1 MPDSV
6 APADLSAPTAAL
18 AAFSAGFDGGDLPAS
33 ARHAVRLAILDTLAA
48 GRYGMPE
55 PWTRM
60 VRDVAEAH
68 PPAADAPG
76 LARPWGD
83 RKARLRPADA
93 ALINGVAAHAF
104 ELDDFTAKLHPGA
117 VVLPAALAIAEAR
130 GLGLDELEVATALGY
145 ETMIR
150 VSLALDPNKARLRG
164 WHLTGVVG
172 PLGAAVAV
180 AKLMGLGVERTAWAL
195 GLAATQGAG
204 LFAFNADGAM
214 SKRLHPGKAA
224 QAGVLAAELA
234 ARGFTG
240 PATVLEVEDGGYL
253 RAFSDHWTIEP
264 IVDRLGDLWRLEET
278 NFKPYA
284 CCGSVHAYVDAAKQI
299 RSELGG
305 APGAGQTVKAGVA
318 KVVDVQCGYDYAPG
332 ATLNSQMSL
341 RYCLAV
347 ALLDGEALPAQFRDD
362 RIADPAVTD
371 LARRIELVPDAELDG
386 LYPTHYAGWASVDD
400 VRAFVKDPAGST
412 ANPDREAALRG
423 KAHAL
428 FADMQQADAARRL
441 EAAVD
446 AGAGPAAGLLDA
458 MAGTA

>member
-1 MPDSV
+1 MPESL
-6 APADLSAPTAAL
+6 APADLTAPTAAL
-18 AAFSAGFDGGDLPAS
+18 ARFVAGFDGADLPEA
-33 ARHAVRLAILDTLAA
+33 ARKAIRLAILDTLAA

-60 VRDVAEAH
+60 VRETVQAL
-68 PPAADAPG
+68 PPAAGSPG
-76 LARPWGD
+76 LARAWGD
-83 RKARLRPADA
+83 AKATLRPGDA
-93 ALINGVAAHAF
+93 ALLNGVAAHAF
-104 ELDDFTAKLHPGA
+104 ELDDFAAKLHPGA
-117 VVLPAALAIAEAR
+117 VVLPAALAVAEAR
-130 GLGLDELEVATALGY
+130 GASLEDLETATALGY

-150 VSLALDPNKARLRG
+150 VSLALDPNMARLRG

-180 AKLMGLGVERTAWAL
+180 AKLMGLGAEQTTWAL

-224 QAGVLAAELA
+224 QSGILAAELA
-234 ARGFTG
+234 AKGFTG
-240 PATVLEVEDGGYL
+240 PSTVLEVEDGGYL
-253 RAFSDHWTIEP
+253 RAFSDHWKIEP
-264 IVDRLGDLWRLEET
+264 LVEGLGAEWRLMGT

-299 RSELGG
+299 REKIGG
-305 APGAGQTVKAGVA
+305 APKPDQTVRAGVA
-318 KVVDVQCGYDYAPG
+318 KVVDVQCGYDYRPG

-371 LARRIELVPDAELDG
+371 LARRIELVPDQELDG
-386 LYPTHYAGWASVDD
+386 LYPTHYAGWAEVGDA
-400 VRAFVKDPAGST
+400 RAFVKDPAGST
-412 ANPDREAALRG
+412 ANPNREAALRA
-423 KAHAL
+423 KSHAL
-428 FADMQQADAARRL
+428 FADLQQADAGRKL
-441 EAAVD
+441 ERVVD
-446 AGAGPAAGLLDA
+446 AGAGPAAALLDA
-458 MAGTA
+458 IAG

>member
-1 MPDSV
+1 MPESLIDQAAASPTATLAGFVAEFDGATLPDS
-6 APADLSAPTAAL
+6 
-18 AAFSAGFDGGDLPAS
+18 
-33 ARHAVRLAILDTLAA
+33 ARRAIRLAILDTLAA

-60 VRDVAEAH
+60 VRETVEIH
-68 PPAADAPG
+68 PPVAGAPG
-76 LARPWGD
+76 LARAWGD
-83 RKARLRPADA
+83 RQATLRPGDA
-93 ALINGVAAHAF
+93 ALLNGVAAHAF

-117 VVLPAALAIAEAR
+117 VVLPAALAVAEAS
-130 GLGLDELEVATALGY
+130 GASLEDLETATALGY

-150 VSLALDPNKARLRG
+150 VSLALDPNMARLRG

-180 AKLMGLGVERTAWAL
+180 AKLMGLGVEQTTWAL

-224 QAGVLAAELA
+224 QAGVLAGQLA
-234 ARGFTG
+234 AKGFTG
-240 PATVLEVEDGGYL
+240 PGTVLEVEDGGYL
-253 RAFSDHWTIEP
+253 RAFSDHWSIAP
-264 IVDRLGDLWRLEET
+264 IVEGLGELWRLEET

-299 RSELGG
+299 RAELGG
-305 APGAGQTVKAGVA
+305 APGPDQAVRCGAA

-362 RIADPAVTD
+362 RIADPDVTA
-371 LARRIELVPDAELDG
+371 LAQRIEILPDAELDG
-386 LYPTHYAGWASVDD
+386 LYPTHYAGWASVGD

-412 ANPDREAALRG
+412 ANPDREAALRQ

-441 EAAVD
+441 ETIVD
-446 AGAGPAAGLLDA
+446 AGAGAAVGLLDA
-458 MAGTA
+458 MAN

>member
-1 MPDSV
+1 MAAD
-6 APADLSAPTAAL
+6 PADLAAPTAAL
-18 AAFSAGFDGGDLPAS
+18 ARFVAGFDGDDLPDD
-33 ARHAVRLAILDTLAA
+33 ARRAIRLAILDTLAA

-60 VRDVAEAH
+60 VRDMVDVH
-68 PPAADAPG
+68 PPAADAKG
-76 LARPWGD
+76 LATAWGEPAARYRPG
-83 RKARLRPADA
+83 DA
-93 ALINGVAAHAF
+93 ALLNGVACHAF
-104 ELDDFTAKLHPGA
+104 ELDDFSAKLHPGA
-117 VVLPAALAIAEAR
+117 VVLPAALAVAEAR
-130 GLGLDELEVATALGY
+130 GSSLSDLETATALGY
-145 ETMIR
+145 EAMIR
-150 VSLALDPNKARLRG
+150 LSLALDPNKARLRG

-180 AKLMGLGVERTAWAL
+180 AKLMGLGQEQTNWAL

-224 QAGVLAAELA
+224 QSGVLAADLA

-240 PATVLEVEDGGYL
+240 PGPVLEVEDGGYL
-253 RAFSDHWTIEP
+253 RAFSDHWSIDP
-264 IVDRLGDLWRLEET
+264 IVDDLGEVWRLEEV

-299 RSELGG
+299 RAELGG
-305 APGAGQTVKAGVA
+305 APGPDQAVRAGVA

-347 ALLDGEALPAQFRDD
+347 ALMDGEALPAQFRDD

-371 LARRIELVPDAELDG
+371 LARRIEIVPDAELDG
-386 LYPTHYAGWASVDD
+386 LYPTHYSGWASVDD

-412 ANPDREAALRG
+412 ANPNREAALRA

-428 FADMQQADAARRL
+428 FADLQQADAVRTL
-441 EAAVD
+441 EAKVD
-446 AGAGPAAGLLDA
+446 AGEGQAAGLLAA
-458 MAGTA
+458 MADGR

>member
-1 MPDSV
+1 MT
-6 APADLSAPTAAL
+6 AAPTRAIATF
-18 AAFSAGFDGGDLPAS
+18 AAGFDGASLPDS
-33 ARHAVRLAILDTLAA
+33 ARHAIRLAIFDTLAA
-48 GRYGMPE
+48 GRYGAPE

-60 VRDVAEAH
+60 VREHAEAY
-68 PPAADAPG
+68 PPAAGAKG
-76 LARPWGD
+76 LARLWGESE
-83 RKARLRPADA
+83 ARFRPSDA
-93 ALINGVAAHAF
+93 ALVNGVAAHAF

-117 VVLPAALAIAEAR
+117 VVLPAALAVAEAR
-130 GLGLDELEVATALGY
+130 GASLAELETATALGY
-145 ETMIR
+145 EVMIR
-150 VSLALDPNKARLRG
+150 GSLALDPNMARLRG

-180 AKLMGLGVERTAWAL
+180 AKLMGLGPEQTTWAL

-224 QAGVLAAELA
+224 QAGVMAADLA

-240 PATVLEVEDGGYL
+240 PTTALEVEDGGWL
-253 RAFSDHWTIEP
+253 RAFSDHWSMDPLTEG
-264 IVDRLGDLWRLEET
+264 LGEIWRLEDT

-299 RSELGG
+299 REELGG
-305 APGAGQTVKAGVA
+305 APEPGQKVRAGVA

-347 ALLDGEALPAQFRDD
+347 ALMDGEALPAQFRDD
-362 RIADPAVTD
+362 RIVDPAVTE
-371 LARRIELVPDAELDG
+371 LARRIEIVPDAELDG
-386 LYPTHYAGWASVDD
+386 LYPTHYAGWASVDQA
-400 VRAFVKDPAGST
+400 RAFVKDPAGST
-412 ANPDREAALRG
+412 ANPNREAALRG

-428 FADMQQADAARRL
+428 FADLQKAEAGRRL
-441 EAAVD
+441 EAMVD
-446 AGAGPAAGLLDA
+446 AGEGAAAGLLAA
-458 MAGTA
+458 MA

>member
-1 MPDSV
+1 MPESI
-6 APADLSAPTAAL
+6 AQSDLMAPTAAIARF
-18 AAFSAGFDGGDLPAS
+18 AANFDGATLPDA
-33 ARHAVRLAILDTLAA
+33 ARKAIRLAILDTLAA

-60 VRDVAEAH
+60 VRETVSAL
-68 PPAADAPG
+68 PPAAGSPG
-76 LARPWGD
+76 LASAWGD
-83 RKARLRPADA
+83 ATAMLRPGDA
-93 ALINGVAAHAF
+93 ALLNGVSAHAF
-104 ELDDFTAKLHPGA
+104 ELDDFHAKLHPGA
-117 VVLPAALAIAEAR
+117 VVLPAALAVAEAT
-130 GLGLDELEVATALGY
+130 GASLEDLETATALGY

-172 PLGAAVAV
+172 PLGAAIAV
-180 AKLMGLGVERTAWAL
+180 AKLMNLTAEQTTWAL

-224 QAGVLAAELA
+224 QSGVLAAELA
-234 ARGFTG
+234 AKGFTG
-240 PATVLEVEDGGYL
+240 PSTVLEVEDGGFL
-253 RAFSDHWTIEP
+253 RAHSDHWSIEP
-264 IVDRLGDLWRLEET
+264 LVEALGQHWHLETT

-299 RSELGG
+299 RSQIGG
-305 APGAGQTVKAGVA
+305 APKADQIVRAGVA
-318 KVVDVQCGYDYAPG
+318 KVVDVQCGYDYKPG

-371 LARRIELVPDAELDG
+371 LARRIELVPDTELDG
-386 LYPTHYAGWASVDD
+386 LYPTHYSGWAEVDGE
-400 VRAFVKDPAGST
+400 RAFIKDPAGAVT
-412 ANPDREAALRG
+412 NPNREAALRG

-428 FADMQQADAARRL
+428 FADIQHADAARAL
-441 EAAVD
+441 EAVVD
-446 AGAGPAAGLLDA
+446 AGAGKASGLLGA
-458 MAGTA
+458 MAG

>member
-1 MPDSV
+1 MPDSIASDV
-6 APADLSAPTAAL
+6 SAPTAAIARF
-18 AAFSAGFDGGDLPAS
+18 AADFDGARLPES
-33 ARHAVRLAILDTLAA
+33 ARRAIRLAILDTLAA

-60 VRDVAEAH
+60 VRETVETH
-68 PPAADAPG
+68 PPAAGAAG
-76 LARPWGD
+76 LASAWGD
-83 RKARLRPADA
+83 PAPRFRPGDA
-93 ALINGVAAHAF
+93 ALLNGVAAHAF
-104 ELDDFTAKLHPGA
+104 ELDDFSAKLHPGA
-117 VVLPAALAIAEAR
+117 VVLPAALAVAEAR
-130 GLGLDELEVATALGY
+130 GASLADLETVTALGY
-145 ETMIR
+145 EVMIR
-150 VSLALDPNKARLRG
+150 VSLALDPNMARLRG

-180 AKLMGLGVERTAWAL
+180 AKLMGLTAEQTTWAL

-224 QAGVLAAELA
+224 EAGVLAAELA
-234 ARGFTG
+234 AKGFTG

-253 RAFSDHWTIEP
+253 RAFSDHWSLEP
-264 IVDRLGDLWRLEET
+264 LTESLGEHWRLEDV

-299 RSELGG
+299 REELGG
-305 APGAGQTVKAGVA
+305 PPGPDQTVKAGVA

-347 ALLDGEALPAQFRDD
+347 ALMDGEALPAQFRDD
-362 RIADPAVTD
+362 RIADPAVTE
-371 LARRIELVPDAELDG
+371 LARRIEIVPDAELDG
-386 LYPTHYAGWASVDD
+386 LYPTHYAGWASVDQA
-400 VRAFVKDPAGST
+400 RAFVKDPAGST
-412 ANPDREAALRG
+412 ANPNREAALRG

-428 FADMQQADAARRL
+428 FADLQKAEAGRRL
-441 EAAVD
+441 EAMVD
-446 AGAGPAAGLLDA
+446 AGEGAAAGLLAA
-458 MAGTA
+458 MA

>member
-1 MPDSV
+1 MSASPS
-6 APADLSAPTAAL
+6 PADLAAPTAAL
-18 AAFSAGFDGGDLPAS
+18 SNFVAGFQPGDLPDD
-33 ARHAVRLAILDTLAA
+33 ARKAIRLAILDTLAA

-60 VRDVAEAH
+60 VQESVAAL
-68 PPAADAPG
+68 PPAPGAPG
-76 LARPWGD
+76 LARAWGD
-83 RKARLRPADA
+83 VEATLRPGDA
-93 ALINGVAAHAF
+93 ALLNGVAAHAF
-104 ELDDFTAKLHPGA
+104 ELDDFSAKLHPGA
-117 VVLPAALAIAEAR
+117 VVLPAALAVAEAR
-130 GLGLDELEVATALGY
+130 GASLADLETATALGY

-180 AKLMGLGVERTAWAL
+180 AKLLGLGPEQTRWAL

-224 QAGVLAAELA
+224 QSGLLAADLA
-234 ARGFTG
+234 QRGFTG

-253 RAFSDHWTIEP
+253 RAFSDHWSIEP
-264 IVDRLGDLWRLEET
+264 LGDGLGQDWRLMGT

-299 RSELGG
+299 RAELGG
-305 APGAGQTVKAGVA
+305 APQEGQPIRAGVA
-318 KVVDVQCGYDYAPG
+318 KVVDVQCGYDYQPG

-347 ALLDGEALPAQFRDD
+347 ALLDGEALPAQFRDE
-362 RIADPAVTD
+362 RIADPAVTA
-371 LARRIELVPDAELDG
+371 LAQRIELVPDAELDG
-386 LYPTHYAGWASVDD
+386 LYPTHYAGWAEVGNA
-400 VRAFVKDPAGST
+400 RAFVKDPAGST
-412 ANPDREAALRG
+412 ANPNREAALRA
-423 KAHAL
+423 KSHAL
-428 FADMQQADAARRL
+428 FADLRLGAAAERL
-441 EAAVD
+441 EATVD

-458 MAGTA
+458 MAP